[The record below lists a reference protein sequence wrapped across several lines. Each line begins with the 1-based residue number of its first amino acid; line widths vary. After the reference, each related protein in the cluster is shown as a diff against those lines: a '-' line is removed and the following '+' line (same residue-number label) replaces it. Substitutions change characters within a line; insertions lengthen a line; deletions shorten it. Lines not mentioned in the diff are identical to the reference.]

1 MKKFTSVLR
10 IALFILF
17 GLFLL
22 MGAYRHIAEPAFY
35 TAFVPPFIPENL
47 ANILAAVAE
56 GVVGI
61 ALLIPKT
68 RKLGALGFTLMMIV
82 FLPIHI
88 WDLFRAKPAIG
99 SFNAAVIRVAIQ
111 LVVIYAGWWLWKNET
126 NK

>member
-1 MKKFTSVLR
+1 VKKFTTVLR
-10 IALFILF
+10 ITLFILF

-22 MGAYRHIAEPAFY
+22 FGAYNHIAKPAFY

-61 ALLIPKT
+61 ALLIPQT
-68 RKLGALGFTLMMIV
+68 RTLGALGFTLMMIV

-88 WDLFRAKPAIG
+88 WDLFRAQPAIG
-99 SFNAAVIRVAIQ
+99 SFNAAVVRVMIQ
-111 LVVIYAGWWLWKNET
+111 LLVIYAGWWLWKKE
-126 NK
+126 